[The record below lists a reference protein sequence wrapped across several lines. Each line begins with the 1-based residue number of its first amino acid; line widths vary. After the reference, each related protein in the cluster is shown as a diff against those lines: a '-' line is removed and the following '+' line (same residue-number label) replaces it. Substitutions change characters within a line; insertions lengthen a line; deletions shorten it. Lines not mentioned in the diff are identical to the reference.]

1 VTAAKY
7 LPQTALSFDVEEW
20 FHASVVEK
28 YVPRSTWQTQPS
40 RLESQM
46 ETLMYMM
53 ASMDIK
59 ATFFCLGVV
68 AEKHA
73 GILRQLVASGH
84 EVASHGISHRNLYD
98 LSRNDLQREIADSK
112 KMLEDCIGSPVNG
125 FRAPNFSIT
134 DVALD
139 VMLKAGYTYD
149 SSVFDV
155 EWHPNYGRLR
165 NFPMRSDAPYKLI
178 DDLWEVPLTV
188 NPVMGFKVP
197 WSGGAYLRH
206 FPFGTFRRG
215 LLKQAK
221 KGYAQIYLHPWEI
234 DQGQPLPENMSK
246 TDKRRHAGG
255 IAKVAQRLDILSKS
269 VAFCTIDDVLKQHKP
284 T

>member
-1 VTAAKY
+1 MTAAKY

-28 YVPRSTWQTQPS
+28 YVPRSTWVDQPS

-59 ATFFCLGVV
+59 ATFFCLGAVS
-68 AEKHA
+68 EKH
-73 GILRQLVASGH
+73 GEILRQLVASGH

-98 LSRNDLQREIADSK
+98 LSRNDLQTEIADSK

-134 DVALD
+134 DLALE

-165 NFPMRSDAPYKLI
+165 NFPMRSDAPYKLT
-178 DDLWEVPLTV
+178 DELV
-188 NPVMGFKVP
+188 
-197 WSGGAYLRH
+197 GGALDCQPRDGFQGALVGRGLFAP
-206 FPFGTFRRG
+206 FPFWDI
-215 LLKQAK
+215 QAWL
-221 KGYAQIYLHPWEI
+221 AQASNERLCSDLPP
-234 DQGQPLPENMSK
+234 PLG
-246 TDKRRHAGG
+246 D
-255 IAKVAQRLDILSKS
+255 
-269 VAFCTIDDVLKQHKP
+269 
-284 T
+284 

>member
-1 VTAAKY
+1 MTAAKY

-28 YVPRSTWQTQPS
+28 YVPRSTWGAQHS

-68 AEKHA
+68 AESH
-73 GILRQLVASGH
+73 GEMLRQLVASGH
-84 EVASHGISHRNLYD
+84 EVASHGISHKNLYH
-98 LSRNDLQREIADSK
+98 LSKNDLRREIIDSK
-112 KMLEDCIGSPVNG
+112 KMLEDCVGGKVNG

-139 VMLKAGYTYD
+139 VLMEAGYVYD

-155 EWHPNYGRLR
+155 EWHPNYGRLK
-165 NFPMRSDAPYKLI
+165 NFPMRSDAPYKLT
-178 DDLWEVPLTV
+178 DSLWEVP
-188 NPVMGFKVP
+188 
-197 WSGGAYLRH
+197 
-206 FPFGTFRRG
+206 
-215 LLKQAK
+215 
-221 KGYAQIYLHPWEI
+221 
-234 DQGQPLPENMSK
+234 
-246 TDKRRHAGG
+246 
-255 IAKVAQRLDILSKS
+255 
-269 VAFCTIDDVLKQHKP
+269 
-284 T
+284 